1 MRICAYIRVCAC
13 THMYLGWWE
22 WLEAQVDE
30 AVFIWQGS
38 IQGKETSPQ
47 LFLASFFFLRRSTL
61 RWLSSCGIRHSLAAT
76 WRLGCPGACGILLPR
91 PGIELVWKSLLLP
104 SSYRI
109 SLFLFV
115 KLVNKSSTGS
125 SGNINLGHRF
135 LPPVFV
141 TFKMEH
147 TSPLGVEAVWGI
159 NLVITVILLE
169 RKNSQILSGPKCYW

>member
-1 MRICAYIRVCAC
+1 MRVCAYIHVYAC
-13 THMYLGWWE
+13 THVYLGWWE
-22 WLEAQVDE
+22 CWKDKWMKGCSSE
-30 AVFIWQGS
+30 QGS

-47 LFLASFFFLRRSTL
+47 LFLASFFLRRSTL
-61 RWLSSCGIRHSLAAT
+61 RWLSSCGIRYSLAAT
-76 WRLGCPGACGILLPR
+76 WRLGCPGARGILLPR

-104 SSYRI
+104 SSYCI

-169 RKNSQILSGPKCYW
+169 RKNSQVLSGPKCYW